1 MTESGVA
8 SDDDFNDVF
17 ALVINENGVT
27 VVVENA

>member
-8 SDDDFNDVF
+8 FDDVSDYVF
-17 ALVINENGVT
+17 ALVINENGVA

>member
-8 SDDDFNDVF
+8 SDDDFNDIF